1 MYVLSCFSHVRLFV
15 TLWTAAHQ
23 APLCTGFSRKEYR
36 SGLPFP
42 SPRDLPNPGIESTFL
57 TSALACRFFTIGAMG
72 SPIYMSVCVY
82 ILTHHDEIGLSEDY
96 KIDLT
101 FKYQSMWC
109 GVLTPKEK
117 LRISILIEAEKVLDD
132 IQYLFF
138 IKVPSK
144 LGIAMNL
151 PQSNKRFPIVT
162 LQLMSSLMVK
172 DWRLSP

>member
-36 SGLPFP
+36 SGLPVP

-57 TSALACRFFTIGAMG
+57 TSALACRFFTIGATG

-101 FKYQSMWC
+101 FKYQSM
-109 GVLTPKEK
+109 
-117 LRISILIEAEKVLDD
+117 
-132 IQYLFF
+132 
-138 IKVPSK
+138 
-144 LGIAMNL
+144 
-151 PQSNKRFPIVT
+151 
-162 LQLMSSLMVK
+162 
-172 DWRLSP
+172 